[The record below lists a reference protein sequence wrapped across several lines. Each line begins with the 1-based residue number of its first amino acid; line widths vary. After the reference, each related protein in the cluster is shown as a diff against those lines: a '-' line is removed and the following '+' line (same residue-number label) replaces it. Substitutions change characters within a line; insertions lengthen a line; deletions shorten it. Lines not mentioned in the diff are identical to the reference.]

1 MPPNLATMRT
11 SFVAGEGPYGDPGFL
26 WAKWLDTLSQQ
37 EREAM
42 ERRDDMRRT
51 LTASFRR
58 REANRRTEDG
68 L

>member
-11 SFVAGEGPYGDPGFL
+11 SFVADEGPYGDPGFL

-42 ERRDDMRRT
+42 ERRGDMRRT

-58 REANRRTEDG
+58 REANGRTEDG